1 MPCIFRTPPIPYPL
15 LSLTSAALNQPLRTN
30 RQTSP
35 TLSSQAHNF
44 FLLYGLDSEVQS
56 VSLNPTSEAPKAVKA
71 VVLFAQKA
79 MGVNDVRISPSL
91 NQALWSRG
99 IKSPPKRVRVRLE
112 RKRNDDE
119 AAKENLYVL
128 ATVVEGVTSF
138 KVGLGSLA
146 TWLVV
151 LSGI

>member
-1 MPCIFRTPPIPYPL
+1 M
-15 LSLTSAALNQPLRTN
+15 
-30 RQTSP
+30 
-35 TLSSQAHNF
+35 
-44 FLLYGLDSEVQS
+44 
-56 VSLNPTSEAPKAVKA
+56 
-71 VVLFAQKA
+71 
-79 MGVNDVRISPSL
+79 
-91 NQALWSRG
+91 
-99 IKSPPKRVRVRLE
+99 E